1 MTEENSAPQKGTA
14 TPAKKSA
21 VKRKPAGAK
30 ATSKAASARKPATRK
45 TTTPKKNSTQDSA
58 AATEQPAVST
68 KPPADEQPQ
77 TSEKTDAQPSG
88 QDYDAS
94 NLVDDLKGRDW
105 PKIIQRALLMVFFG
119 FLAWV
124 TISVAFF
131 LASAQVV
138 ISIFV
143 GEPNAA
149 LTRLIKQGANYIHDV
164 LDYLSFASDECPFPF
179 GRKLPEAD

>member
-1 MTEENSAPQKGTA
+1 MTEENSAPEKGTA
-14 TPAKKSA
+14 TPAKKPA
-21 VKRKPAGAK
+21 AKRKPAGAK
-30 ATSKAASARKPATRK
+30 TTSKAASAKKPATRK
-45 TTTPKKNSTQDSA
+45 TATPRKSATQDSA
-58 AATEQPAVST
+58 TATEQPTAST
-68 KPPADEQPQ
+68 RSSANEQLH
-77 TSEKTDAQPSG
+77 TSEKTSTQSSG
-88 QDYDAS
+88 RDYDAS
-94 NLVDDLKGRDW
+94 NLVNDLKGRDW

-131 LASAQVV
+131 LATAQVV